1 MYWIK
6 AKNNIHGPYSLESI
20 KEKYQVNDIFATDLY
35 SETKLGPWRAVSK
48 LLPYNLINSG
58 STNKSAS
65 DEFLLSIDKRKK
77 LNQRSERK
85 SLDILETSKSKATEP
100 RTKELGI
107 GETLNAPADS
117 GDPAQQ
123 SRDQEISID
132 STSLSH
138 QPNRPSKPRSHNA
151 RLRLVSVIAGTA
163 ALAILLVCYLWVPA
177 AAKLVA
183 GLQNSGLIEELEAL
197 KQELPFGNEEPGAPS
212 PVEEISSEDANREEL
227 EKLKQEIEDLK
238 SNIEGNEDPPTPPME
253 DDRPPINDPPDEK
266 PKLPKG
272 FTADAIADYERS
284 VVVIRTDVGTLGS
297 GVLIDNDTILT
308 NHHVVDGIGSARI
321 EFQNGDTFKVDGFT
335 FANMGFD
342 IAFLKARIQSD
353 YAKPLPLVET
363 HLDLQKGMEV
373 IALGSPRGNE
383 FTVTKGIVSRIT
395 DGDGT
400 AASWSNIEGIP
411 GVYDSMGFSREC
423 RWIQHDAQIDKGNS
437 GGPIVNVDGKVLGI
451 NTVGLKNEDTG
462 RIYNFAIET
471 SQLRSWMETGING
484 PIAGFN
490 KLPTKQSQIA
500 KLPGPLPPGIIGG
513 RPKVKGTPE
522 EIVAA
527 TLKYEEITD
536 RIVEA
541 ERELSYLNEEL
552 LPLRNQIN
560 QINIQLRR
568 FKQIRLQTNRKWIS
582 TYRSAY
588 WGQQLAHVDNCI
600 YQLRASGTRAQ
611 NEILAI
617 EERGYELQRFL
628 EELFEAQRTMMELWV
643 KLVDPAGSLLQGDF
657 DQVVTECN
665 AWIRLTDHNFFEP
678 YILRGIAE
686 ARMGR
691 IKEGL
696 ADLSEAL
703 RLVPANELRDQMI
716 IHCTKAMIYIEDGRY
731 LEAMELADEAANLQQ
746 HDVLPMGLKAVS
758 AFNQGQTEVAADF
771 FREALTKNRADE
783 NQYLHLNYAG
793 FLAMCTNKDF
803 RNAQLALEHAEIA
816 LGISGKDSPDALFIK
831 SVAHAEDGDFDNA
844 IISIEAAIRFASNP
858 VTVVTYRRFRNAYIA
873 GKPLRYLDNK
883 IQVMP

>member
-6 AKNNIHGPYSLESI
+6 AKNNIHGPYSLEAI
-20 KEKYQVNDIFATDLY
+20 KEKYQANDIFATDLY

-58 STNKSAS
+58 SANKSAS

-123 SRDQEISID
+123 SNDQEISID

-151 RLRLVSVIAGTA
+151 RLKLVSVIAGTA

-227 EKLKQEIEDLK
+227 EQLKREIEDLK
-238 SNIEGNEDPPTPPME
+238 RTHEGKEDPPTPPPM
-253 DDRPPINDPPDEK
+253 PLPPDEE
-266 PKLPKG
+266 PKITTG
-272 FTADAIADYERS
+272 FTPDAIADYERS

-308 NHHVVDGIGSARI
+308 NYHVVEGIGSARI

-342 IAFLKARIQSD
+342 IAFLKAKIQSD

-373 IALGSPRGNE
+373 IALGSPKGNE

-400 AASWSNIEGIP
+400 AASWSKIAERP
-411 GVYDSMGFSREC
+411 GDYDSMGYSREC
-423 RWIQHDAQIDKGNS
+423 RWIQHDAQIDHGNS
-437 GGPIVNVDGKVLGI
+437 GGPIVSADGKVLGI
-451 NTVGLKNEDTG
+451 NTAGIPSKTG
-462 RIYNFAIET
+462 SRYYFAVEA

-490 KLPTKQSQIA
+490 KLPTRQTQIA

-522 EIVAA
+522 QIVAA
-527 TLKYEEITD
+527 TLQYEEITD

-541 ERELSYLNEEL
+541 ERELGYLNEEL

-568 FKQIRLQTNRKWIS
+568 VKQIRLQTNRKWIS

-588 WGQQLAHVDNCI
+588 WGQQLAYVDNRL

-611 NEILAI
+611 NQILAI

-628 EELFEAQRTMMELWV
+628 EELFETQRTMMELWV

-657 DQVVTECN
+657 DQVVTECT

-678 YILRGIAE
+678 YILRGIAQ

-691 IKEGL
+691 INEGL
-696 ADLSEAL
+696 ADLREAL

-746 HDVLPMGLKAVS
+746 HDVLPVGLKAVS

-816 LGISGKDSPDALFIK
+816 LGISGEDSPDALFIK
-831 SVAHAEDGDFDNA
+831 SVAQAEDGDFDNA